1 VHEIKTQRLCFFIQN
16 VFVEKTGSMAPIP
29 SRADNLRDGQHVEQ
43 HELVVELP
51 YLLALSK
58 HQKAYSS

>member
-1 VHEIKTQRLCFFIQN
+1 
-16 VFVEKTGSMAPIP
+16 MAPIP
-29 SRADNLRDGQHVEQ
+29 SRADHLRDGQHVEQ

-58 HQKAYSS
+58 HPDSIFPLTNTVVDDVRKGDSP